1 MNFCIT
7 TCLTQNYTLELSI
20 QAMSCQ
26 NQKKHPRCEGN
37 SVCGSY
43 IQLELDAK

>member
-1 MNFCIT
+1 MNFCNT
-7 TCLTQNYTLELSI
+7 TCLTQNNTPELSI

-26 NQKKHPRCEGN
+26 NQKKHPWCEGK

-43 IQLELDAK
+43 IQFELDAK